1 MTWSQKLDRISAARD
16 SLVCLGLDPDP
27 RRMPVRDVAEFNRN
41 IVDATADLVCAYKPQ
56 LAFYEA
62 LGIDGLRA
70 LAATIEHIRKV
81 APDAVIVGD
90 AKRGDIDSTAE
101 AYARAMF
108 DVWGFDVVTVHAYLG
123 RESVEPFL
131 TRPDRGVLVVCRTSN
146 PGARELQDLRLA
158 GPTGPGEPQS
168 GTPAAASEETGGM
181 RLFEHVAR
189 LAAQWD
195 RNGNVGLVVG
205 ATYPDELAMLRSAH
219 PRLPILIPGIGAQGG
234 DVEKAARAGVN
245 REGRGVMISAS
256 RSIIYASKDSFGYPD
271 AARAAAEKLRD
282 EIRAALRRVR
292 P

>member
-1 MTWSQKLDRISAARD
+1 MTWAQKLDSVSAARD
-16 SLVCLGLDPDP
+16 SLVCVGLDPDP
-27 RRMPVRDVAEFNRN
+27 RRMPVQDVAEFNRN
-41 IVDATADLVCAYKPQ
+41 IVDATSDLVCAYKPQ

-70 LAATIEHIRKV
+70 LAATVEHIRKA

-158 GPTGPGEPQS
+158 RPGMAEP
-168 GTPAAASEETGGM
+168 GRREDAAGETGAP

-195 RNGNVGLVVG
+195 RGGNVGLVVG
-205 ATYPDELAMLRSAH
+205 ATYPEELAMLRSAH
-219 PRLPILIPGIGAQGG
+219 PRLPILIPGVGAQGG
-234 DVEKAARAGVN
+234 DVEKAARAGAN
-245 REGRGVMISAS
+245 RDGRGVMISAS
-256 RSIIYASKDSFGYPD
+256 RSIIYASNDPTEYPG

-282 EIRAALRRVR
+282 DIRAALRPVR
-292 P
+292 G

>member
-1 MTWSQKLDRISAARD
+1 MTWAQKLDSVSAARD
-16 SLVCLGLDPDP
+16 SLVCVGLDPDP

-56 LAFYEA
+56 MAFYEA
-62 LGIDGLRA
+62 LGIDGLTA
-70 LAATIEHIRKV
+70 LAATVEHIRTA

-146 PGARELQDLRLA
+146 PGARELQDLRLV
-158 GPTGPGEPQS
+158 GPGKPQS
-168 GTPAAASEETGGM
+168 RTPAAASEETGGL

-219 PRLPILIPGIGAQGG
+219 PRLPILIPGVGAQGG
-234 DVEKAARAGVN
+234 DVEQAARAGVN
-245 REGRGVMISAS
+245 HDGRGVMISAS
-256 RSIIYASKDSFGYPD
+256 RSIIYASKDPSGYPD
-271 AARAAAEKLRD
+271 AARAAAQKLRD